1 MKTFDEWIDEYMP
14 NRLHDSHAT
23 FTLNDMKEAF
33 NGGYENLNETINKVL
48 SFDKT
53 ELEDILE
60 AIKCY
65 FMCDMSVQCV
75 EMQEEEY
82 EREKRIKNLSEKI
95 KFMLNRIKEDD
106 E

>member
-1 MKTFDEWIDEYMP
+1 MSK
-14 NRLHDSHAT
+14 
-23 FTLNDMKEAF
+23 KEP
-33 NGGYENLNETINKVL
+33 ENEVYNLYL
-48 SFDKT
+48 DKN

-82 EREKRIKNLSEKI
+82 EREKRMKNLSEKI
-95 KFMLNRIKEDD
+95 KFMLSKF
-106 E
+106 